1 MPIRPSQE
9 RRKLE
14 RAACYIASPTCLR
27 RWPAAGIRQSGTVG
41 VDVHTW
47 ASLDSP
53 TGGAVIT
60 HEELLRQADALV
72 ALALKEAEARC
83 SVLGAYV
90 SECESSGA
98 RTAAWSD
105 ALRELRAL
113 QDHRAELLRRH
124 R

>member
-1 MPIRPSQE
+1 M
-9 RRKLE
+9 
-14 RAACYIASPTCLR
+14 
-27 RWPAAGIRQSGTVG
+27 
-41 VDVHTW
+41 
-47 ASLDSP
+47 
-53 TGGAVIT
+53 
-60 HEELLRQADALV
+60 LRQAEALV

-124 R
+124 SLIRQALESPVGESPTKGALPPPPSRDSGRAQQQIQIRVRRRH